1 MQCLTSQNTASLQK
15 AGHFFK
21 KFTDNQNFKD
31 KMSAR
36 RNGRLAQL
44 KKQGK
49 GPGPGADTS
58 DASDAKILQESFLGK
73 QRSMEIVAVKDGL
86 YPKTK
91 LWFPSPT
98 FAVIVVSP
106 VSNPEHN
113 YIAVQ
118 TFACNHSRGQIP
130 IVHAKSGLRVG
141 DLPPINDGASRPGRT
156 YRGTNPGAAAEFKPD
171 RFGLSRLPED
181 LELEPQML

>member
-1 MQCLTSQNTASLQK
+1 MSTRRKERLTL
-15 AGHFFK
+15 
-21 KFTDNQNFKD
+21 
-31 KMSAR
+31 
-36 RNGRLAQL
+36 LA
-44 KKQGK
+44 KHGK
-49 GPGPGADTS
+49 GPGVDESGTS
-58 DASDAKILQESFLGK
+58 DANILQESFLGK
-73 QRSMEIVAVKDGL
+73 QRSIEIVAVKDGL

-118 TFACNHSRGQIP
+118 TFACNHSRGQKQIK
-130 IVHAKSGLRVG
+130 HAKVDSRS
-141 DLPPINDGASRPGRT
+141 GASTPIPDGTMPAFRWSTEPRSGPG
-156 YRGTNPGAAAEFKPD
+156 PSAAAEFKSD

-181 LELEPQML
+181 LELELQML